1 MNTDLKFALRSL
13 TKSPGFTL
21 VALLT
26 LALGI
31 GLNTAM
37 FSMLNGFLLRPLSL
51 PQAERLFRLDRHT
64 PQRAFGEHTPANYL
78 DLVRDSADVA
88 EFAGTRYWGFTLT
101 EAGQPADS
109 PLSLRV
115 TWNYFDLLGTRPV
128 LGRTFLKTEDIP
140 GGNDVIV
147 ISHRYWQDR
156 FGGDPGIL
164 GRKVRVDGQPVE
176 IVGVMA
182 EDADTARIFGPIALY
197 RPLGAANAE
206 WASRTDAGTTLAAI
220 GRYRDGVTPEQA
232 ALRFEA
238 TARRLAADYPA
249 ENANLTFG
257 VRSLQSSTLAGTGRN
272 VTFMLVGL
280 SSFVLLI
287 ASANLANLLLARAL
301 TRAREFSI
309 RAALG
314 ASRTQLIKPL
324 ALECLLLALAGALGA
339 SLVSAWTCDWL
350 TARFSGPG
358 NVVDFSTDVRVL
370 GFTIAVSLFTAL
382 FFGVAPAWWASR
394 VDVNDA
400 IKSGARGSTG
410 GRSQTRYRELLI
422 VSQFALSLVLL
433 SSAGLFLRGLHRLIN
448 TDMGWNPAPVIS
460 GTLNLASTRY
470 NEAAPIIQF
479 HTQLRER
486 LMNNPAVANVAV
498 SYSSPLFDPPA
509 TRRYVIAGQPPPREG
524 EEIVAFTNGV
534 SASFADTVGLRLT
547 AGRFFDDSDHE
558 KSRPV
563 VVINETMARTLFPSG
578 SAIGQRLAV
587 AGSGEPAWAEIVG
600 VVQDTRTINPS
611 PAPILFQVYKPYPQE
626 SWQYVTVSIRA
637 KTPELAG
644 SLAEPLRQAV
654 AALDP
659 DQPVMQL
666 MTVPQRIERNVG
678 IWQTIEKL
686 LIAFAGLG
694 LLLAAI
700 GIYGVITRL
709 VLQRTGEIG
718 IRMALGAD
726 RRQIL
731 RLVLGGGMRTALVGI
746 VLGLVGAALFARFLT
761 GVLPVFGGNAWE
773 VALAGGIL
781 LALTAALA
789 CWLPAQRATKVDP
802 MVALRAE

>member
-1 MNTDLKFALRSL
+1 MQTDLKFAFRSL
-13 TKSPGFTL
+13 VKSPGFTF
-21 VALLT
+21 VALAT

-37 FSMLNGFLLRPLSL
+37 FSMLNGFLLRPLSF

-78 DLVRDSADVA
+78 DLVRESAEVA

-101 EAGQPADS
+101 EPGQPADN

-115 TWNYFDLLGTRPV
+115 TWNYFNVLGTRPV
-128 LGRTFLKTEDIP
+128 LGRTFLESEDIP

-156 FGGDPGIL
+156 FGGDPGVL

-182 EDADTARIFGPIALY
+182 DEADTARILGPIALY
-197 RPLGAANAE
+197 RPLGSTNAE
-206 WASRTDAGTTLAAI
+206 WASRSDAGSTLAAI
-220 GRYRDGVTPEQA
+220 GRYRPGITPEQA
-232 ALRFEA
+232 AARFDA
-238 TARRLAADYPA
+238 IARRLAADHPV
-249 ENANLTFG
+249 ENANLTLRL
-257 VRSLQSSTLAGTGRN
+257 RSLQSATLVGTGRS

-324 ALECLLLALAGALGA
+324 AFECLLLALAGALAA
-339 SLVSAWTCDWL
+339 SLVAAWTCDWL
-350 TARFSGPG
+350 AARFGGPG
-358 NVVDFSTDVRVL
+358 NPVDFSTDMRVL
-370 GFTIAVSLFTAL
+370 AFTIGVSLFTAF

-400 IKSGARGSTG
+400 IKSGARGTTG
-410 GRSQTRYRELLI
+410 GRAQTRYRNLLI
-422 VSQFALSLVLL
+422 VTQFALSLVLL
-433 SSAGLFLRGLHRLIN
+433 SSAGLFLRGLHRLVHS
-448 TDMGWNPAPVIS
+448 DMGWSPTPVIS
-460 GTLNLASTRY
+460 GVLNLASARY
-470 NEAAPIIQF
+470 NAATPIIQF
-479 HTQLRER
+479 HTELRER
-486 LMNNPAVANVAV
+486 LLANPAVANAAV
-498 SYSSPLFDPPA
+498 SYESPLFNPPA
-509 TRRYVIAGQPPPREG
+509 TRNYMVAGQPPPRAG
-524 EEIVAFTNGV
+524 EEIVAFTNAV
-534 SASFADTVGLRLT
+534 SASFADTMGLRLV
-547 AGRFFDDSDHE
+547 AGRFFAETDQVQSQ
-558 KSRPV
+558 PV
-563 VVINETMARTLFPSG
+563 LVINATMARTLFPDKNPL
-578 SAIGQRLAV
+578 GQRLAL
-587 AGSGEPAWAEIVG
+587 AGSGEPAWAEVVG

-611 PAPILFQVYKPYPQE
+611 PSPVQFQVYKPFPQE
-626 SWQYVTVSIRA
+626 AWQYVTVSVRA
-637 KTPELAG
+637 KDPALAA

-659 DQPVMQL
+659 DQPVIRL
-666 MTVPQRIERNVG
+666 MTVPERIARNVG
-678 IWQTIEKL
+678 FWQTIERL
-686 LIAFAGLG
+686 LIAFASLG

-709 VLQRTGEIG
+709 VLQRTSEIG

-726 RRQIL
+726 RGQIL

-746 VLGLVGAALFARFLT
+746 LFGGVGAYLFARFLT
-761 GVLPVFGGNAWE
+761 GVLPGFGGSAWE
-773 VALAGGIL
+773 PALAGGIL
-781 LALTAALA
+781 LGLTAALA
-789 CWLPAQRATKVDP
+789 CWLPARRATKVDP